1 MHVPSSRG
9 LRLGFS
15 FCGCPDDQSFGSA
28 VEVSSTSEK
37 IDVID
42 AETAQGSLDPSWY
55 VQVLSVG
62 DLLGGLRCHRLATM
76 P

>member
-1 MHVPSSRG
+1 
-9 LRLGFS
+9 
-15 FCGCPDDQSFGSA
+15 
-28 VEVSSTSEK
+28 K